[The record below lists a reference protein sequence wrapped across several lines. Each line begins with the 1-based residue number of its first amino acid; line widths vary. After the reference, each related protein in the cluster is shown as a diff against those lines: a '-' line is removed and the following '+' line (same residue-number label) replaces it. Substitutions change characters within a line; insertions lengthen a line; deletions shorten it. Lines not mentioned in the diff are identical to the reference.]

1 MTRIRPIGYRLQKSS
16 TRDKQLDIAKAWAA
30 DWQHQIFELLN
41 RLDDAAGEDWQA
53 FDAVNAELR
62 KLCHRKFDA
71 LPNMLNILTSP
82 LYNEQAAD

>member
-1 MTRIRPIGYRLQKSS
+1 MAVGCKTSIKQNTATNQITPRLGNQGQ
-16 TRDKQLDIAKAWAA
+16 RE
-30 DWQHQIFELLN
+30 HQIFELLN

-71 LPNMLNILTSP
+71 LPRMFDTLTSP
-82 LYNEQAAD
+82 LCTKRPED

>member
-1 MTRIRPIGYRLQKSS
+1 MAVGCKTSIKQNTATNQITPRLGHQ
-16 TRDKQLDIAKAWAA
+16 
-30 DWQHQIFELLN
+30 QHQIFELLN

-82 LYNEQAAD
+82 LYNEQAED